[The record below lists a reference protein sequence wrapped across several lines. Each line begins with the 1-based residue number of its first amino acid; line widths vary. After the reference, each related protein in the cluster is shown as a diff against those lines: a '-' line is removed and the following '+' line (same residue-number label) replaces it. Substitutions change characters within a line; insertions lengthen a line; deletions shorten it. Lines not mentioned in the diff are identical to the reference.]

1 MLFNVLTGKSLTS
14 NAMKSGD
21 RNATRRQ
28 TKEEHDALLDIRT
41 LPEYKA
47 ILAMPPG
54 PQKSL
59 AIAALNAEAELRE
72 REYAKYWDDQYPRR
86 NISQSSSWVGPA
98 MYEPQTQL
106 LTIELGGKSY
116 TYPNVSPEGVAR
128 FLNSQSL
135 GKFLNSKKPYTGQ
148 GF

>member
-86 NISQSSSWVGPA
+86 NISQSSSWV
-98 MYEPQTQL
+98 
-106 LTIELGGKSY
+106 
-116 TYPNVSPEGVAR
+116 R
-128 FLNSQSL
+128 
-135 GKFLNSKKPYTGQ
+135 PYRL
-148 GF
+148 